1 MLNFSKKYPLIFFH
15 LAKNAG
21 KSICK
26 ALQIDKE
33 HHPPHLN
40 QTVLLGDDIKD
51 SYSKQKW
58 DELNKFTVVRN
69 PWDRMV
75 SLYHFRKK
83 QNDLLIR
90 LQHKGLWE
98 PKNGDSSQEGW
109 LFKKWLLDP
118 EIAGVQNHNV
128 FFDYKQYIKNQPK
141 TKGFFKTTT
150 EYINQLDLITD
161 INGVLHVDYIIRYE
175 NLIEEFESMFKYLNL
190 DPPEL
195 PSLNTSSHKKYQEYY
210 DEESKNF
217 IYKLFKKDINYFEYE
232 F

>member
-1 MLNFSKKYPLIFFH
+1 MLNFSEKYPLVFFH
-15 LAKNAG
+15 IAKNAG

-26 ALQIDKE
+26 ALQINKK
-33 HHPPHLN
+33 HHPPHFN
-40 QTVLLGDDIKD
+40 QTVLLGDDIRD
-51 SYSKQKW
+51 SYPKEKW
-58 DELNKFTVVRN
+58 NELSKFTIVRN

-83 QNDLLIR
+83 ENDLLIR

-98 PKNGDSSQEGW
+98 PKNGDLSQEGW
-109 LFKKWLLDP
+109 SFKKWLLNP

-128 FFDYKQYIKNQPK
+128 FLNYKQNIKTNPRLK
-141 TKGFFKTTT
+141 EFFKTSP

-161 INGVLHVDYIIRYE
+161 INGVLYVDYIIEYK
-175 NLIEEFESMFKYLNL
+175 NLTKEFENMFKYLNL
-190 DPPEL
+190 DPPKL
-195 PSLNTSSHKKYQEYY
+195 PIINKSNHKNYQEYY

-217 IYKLFKKDINYFEYE
+217 VYELFKKDINYFGYE